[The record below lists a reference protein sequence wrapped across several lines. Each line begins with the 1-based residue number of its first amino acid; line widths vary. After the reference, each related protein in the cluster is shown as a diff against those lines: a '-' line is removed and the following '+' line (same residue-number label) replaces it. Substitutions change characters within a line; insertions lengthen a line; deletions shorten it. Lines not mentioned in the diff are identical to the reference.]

1 MTPSTHLTTAA
12 DGWPLMLRHYPA
24 EGANPHREPVILQHG
39 LGACS
44 QQFDLPVPRGV
55 RAPSLARWL
64 ASRGYDVWVPDLRGV
79 GGSASPGASLRGRWD
94 WSFDDHLDLDMPEIL
109 RFVLAQAGHEHV
121 HWIGHSMGGILL
133 LAWCAR
139 HGSSQ
144 IRSGTVLAGSLDYSG
159 ASSAYDLIRPLKR
172 LGRLVMRVPS
182 GSAARIFAPLA
193 GRFHTPVEASFY
205 HSPNLAGEAARALI
219 REAHHDVSGEILF
232 QLASLF
238 AKGGLTSLDGRVRY
252 ADRLEHITTPIL
264 FGVGDR
270 DVQCAPEV
278 VERTFRQVG
287 SPPHALRKF
296 GLAHG
301 DAQPYGHFDL
311 LCGRRSDTEVFP
323 ELLSWMT
330 AHPISARPAA

>member
-1 MTPSTHLTTAA
+1 MTHAIHTTTAA

-24 EGANPHREPVILQHG
+24 EGADPHREPVILQHG

-44 QQFDLPVPRGV
+44 RQFDLPVPPGV

-64 ASRGYDVWVPDLRGV
+64 AARGYDVWVADLRGV
-79 GGSASPGASLRGRWD
+79 GGSSSPGRSKRGRWD
-94 WSFDDHLDLDMPEIL
+94 WSFDDHLDLDVPEIL
-109 RFVLAQAGHEHV
+109 RFVLSQSAHEHV

-139 HGSSQ
+139 HGSTQ
-144 IRSGTVLAGSLDYSG
+144 IKSGAVLAGSLDYSG

-172 LGRLVMRVPS
+172 LGRWVMRVPS
-182 GSAARIFAPLA
+182 GSAARLFWPLA

-205 HSPNLAGEAARALI
+205 HSPNLEGEAARALI

-238 AKGGLTSLDGRVRY
+238 AKGGLTSVDGRVRY

-264 FGVGDR
+264 FGVGDK
-270 DVQCAPEV
+270 DVQCSPEV
-278 VERTFRQVG
+278 VERTYRTLA
-287 SPPHALRKF
+287 SPKHALRKF

-323 ELLSWMT
+323 ELLAWMQ

>member
-133 LAWCAR
+133 LAWLLVWGQRTANVKSWI
-139 HGSSQ
+139 HLGAFQFQPSEFVSS
-144 IRSGTVLAGSLDYSG
+144 
-159 ASSAYDLIRPLKR
+159 
-172 LGRLVMRVPS
+172 
-182 GSAARIFAPLA
+182 
-193 GRFHTPVEASFY
+193 
-205 HSPNLAGEAARALI
+205 
-219 REAHHDVSGEILF
+219 
-232 QLASLF
+232 
-238 AKGGLTSLDGRVRY
+238 
-252 ADRLEHITTPIL
+252 
-264 FGVGDR
+264 
-270 DVQCAPEV
+270 
-278 VERTFRQVG
+278 
-287 SPPHALRKF
+287 
-296 GLAHG
+296 
-301 DAQPYGHFDL
+301 
-311 LCGRRSDTEVFP
+311 
-323 ELLSWMT
+323 
-330 AHPISARPAA
+330 